1 MEIKLICENNDV
13 TSSIAVKV
21 DNLTTEE
28 NLKKVLVSFIKF
40 LNASGATFPEELL
53 DIMEEYSDDF
63 Y

>member
-40 LNASGATFPEELL
+40 LNSSGATFPKELL

>member
-40 LNASGATFPEELL
+40 LNASGATFPAELL
-53 DIMEEYSDDF
+53 DIMEEYRDDF
-63 Y
+63 C